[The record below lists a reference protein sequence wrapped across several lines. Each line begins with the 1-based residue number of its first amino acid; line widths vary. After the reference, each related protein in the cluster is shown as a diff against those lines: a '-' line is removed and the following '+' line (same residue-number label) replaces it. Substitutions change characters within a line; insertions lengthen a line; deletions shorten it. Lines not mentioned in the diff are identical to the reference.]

1 MLINSTLNAFLTLA
15 TKRSR
20 TLTNKK
26 KVREMKKNHI
36 INCSNLLQNFATH
49 YSCHPNHCGLCS
61 KPNNAISWG
70 IPKAQMSFV
79 CVALLCFDL
88 LACAK
93 TSVLCGNGR
102 TKLQADFVTQSF
114 SKWST
119 QSKGGFICTSPSWLS
134 VTSSSSQC
142 CWTRMIECYQFRWH
156 FAEPQKR

>member
-1 MLINSTLNAFLTLA
+1 MITH
-15 TKRSR
+15 
-20 TLTNKK
+20 TNKQT
-26 KVREMKKNHI
+26 KVREMKKICWNVCLSECPTMDLSFPTFNSRLVCFVL
-36 INCSNLLQNFATH
+36 INCSNLLQNFATP

-114 SKWST
+114 SKWSRCF
-119 QSKGGFICTSPSWLS
+119 SSTSFGIPFCLP
-134 VTSSSSQC
+134 
-142 CWTRMIECYQFRWH
+142 IQF
-156 FAEPQKR
+156 